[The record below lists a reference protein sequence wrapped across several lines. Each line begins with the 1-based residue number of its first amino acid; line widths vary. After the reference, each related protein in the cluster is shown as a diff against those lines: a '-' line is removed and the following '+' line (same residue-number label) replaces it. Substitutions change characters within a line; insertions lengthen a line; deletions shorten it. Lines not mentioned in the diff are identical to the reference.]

1 MRKTIF
7 SIAVGLGATVLL
19 AAGGITPLHV
29 KTGLW
34 ETSMTHSTSGQVS
47 LPPEAI
53 ARLTPEQR
61 AKLEAAMGA
70 MASHAPKADTSQ
82 HCLTQEELTKDPFT
96 GKGQDKKW
104 KCDETMIK
112 STGSELDLHE
122 VCGEGTSKMDA
133 HISIQALDS
142 EHTKGTIQSDVTM
155 GGRTMHQNMNFTSK
169 WVGASCPAGE

>member
-7 SIAVGLGATVLL
+7 SIVIGLAATVLL

-34 ETSMTHSTSGQVS
+34 ETSITGSTSGQVG
-47 LPPEAI
+47 LPPEAA

-70 MASHAPKADTSQ
+70 MGSHAPKVNTNR
-82 HCLTQEELTKDPFT
+82 HCVTQEELTKDPFT
-96 GKGQDKKW
+96 DKGQNKKW
-104 KCDETMIK
+104 KCDDTVIK

-133 HISIQALDS
+133 HISMQALDS
-142 EHTKGTIQSDVTM
+142 EHTKGTIQSDLTA
-155 GGRTMHQNMNFTSK
+155 GGHTMHQNM
-169 WVGASCPAGE
+169 